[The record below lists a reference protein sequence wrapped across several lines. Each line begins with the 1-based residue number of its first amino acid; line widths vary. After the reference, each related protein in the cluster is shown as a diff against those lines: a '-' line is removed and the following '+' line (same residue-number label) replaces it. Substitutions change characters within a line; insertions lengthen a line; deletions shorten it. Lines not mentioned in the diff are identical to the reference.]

1 MSLRVRADVAN
12 HAIGLEPLSSRATAW
27 LERRV
32 LPLGGGW
39 KRTGSLW
46 TMTLAIRDIPEDLL
60 GTSGLI
66 LYFGDL
72 HEDLEG
78 LITLH

>member
-12 HAIGLEPLSSRATAW
+12 HAIGLEPLSVRASAW
-27 LERRV
+27 LEHRV
-32 LPLGGGW
+32 VPLGGGW
-39 KRTGSLW
+39 KKTGSFW

-60 GTSGLI
+60 GTSGLV
-66 LYFGDL
+66 LYFGDR
-72 HEDLEG
+72 HEDVHG